1 MILETCHACSF
12 QLWDFVATHN

>member
-12 QLWDFVATHN
+12 QLWDFVATRN